1 MGQATLV
8 ARDNATRERL
18 NAGARD
24 WARATGRLGETMNAP
39 DREFAVGDRVVT
51 RRNDRFY
58 YVDNGTRGAIRAVD
72 PGVGGLWVGLE
83 LGGSELVGALGVGE
97 DDRRL
102 AGCGHVG
109 LVEEQERAAGLEA
122 TVVSELARQAGERE
136 ALGDARLLFELAHGA
151 PGGARAGSRHR
162 GRRRRAP
169 QRPRGPS

>member
-24 WARATGRLGETMNAP
+24 WARATGRLGETMNA

-51 RRNDRFY
+51 RRNDRFC
-58 YVDNGTRGAIRAVD
+58 YVDNGTRGTIRAVD

-102 AGCGHVG
+102 AGWRHAG
-109 LVEEQERAAGLEA
+109 LVEEQERAAVEA
-122 TVVSELARQAGERE
+122 AVVGELARQAGERE
-136 ALGDARLLFELAHGA
+136 ADGPLAL
-151 PGGARAGSRHR
+151 HR
-162 GRRRRAP
+162 GRVLRSEAGLTWRAAT
-169 QRPRGPS
+169 RGPQAERRP